1 MTIHETN
8 SPIKRKVFLFLLLII
23 SLFLILIALI
33 MPILR
38 SYLTPALEAG
48 QVAAQNYRATRAIT
62 FESQVLTEQRKQ
74 TAAQS
79 VSPIYTSPN
88 TSIARKQ
95 LEQLRTSLAY
105 ITSVRAD
112 VYATTAQ
119 KMDDLAA
126 MDDIDLSQESAATI
140 LSFSDTRWQAIQQ
153 EAIEV
158 LETVMSGTI
167 RPDNINSAIQRVP
180 SLVSLSLSEDQ
191 AAIVVELTEAF
202 IAPNSEFSESATEAA
217 RIEAMEAVTPVSRSF
232 VAGQT
237 IVSQGEVLSDS
248 DIEALQQL
256 GLAQPEQRW
265 QDIVSTVIVAL
276 ILVVFLIFYTYQR
289 KRFLLR
295 NPRRL
300 TILSFIFSLFLLSA
314 RLAIPT
320 HVVIPYAFPLAAFSL
335 VVSILFGVEL
345 ALIWSIPLAILT
357 SFGLSNASDLTF
369 YYLISGLFGILAIGR
384 AQRILVFFWAGAAI
398 ATAGILSILIYR
410 LPSPSIDP
418 IGILTLF
425 GAASF
430 NGLASASIAI
440 LLQLLLA
447 QLLGMTTP
455 IQLMDLTRPD
465 NPLLQLL
472 LREAPGT
479 YQHSLQVS
487 NLAEQAAEQIGAD
500 PLLTRVGALYH
511 DIGKSSNPIF
521 FIENQPPDFLNPHDD
536 LKPLDSAQIIIR
548 HVSEGEKLAQKYRLP
563 KRIQDFI
570 TEHHGTLITRYQYVQ
585 AVKATNSNESE
596 VNIQDFRYPG
606 PRPQSRETAILMLAD
621 GCEARIR
628 AERPETEKDL
638 EFLIKNTIENRMSEG
653 QLDDTQ
659 LTLSDLTEI
668 RESFT
673 AALRGIYHPRVKY
686 PQLESPTTIDVITQ
700 PAPRIS
706 KEVKAQIT
714 DNIQSSQSD

>member
-357 SFGLSNASDLTF
+357 SFGLSNALDLTF
-369 YYLISGLFGILAIGR
+369 YYLISGFLGILAIGR